1 MKKNYLSPVID
12 IVEINAVDIITA
24 SGTGLS
30 DNSLDPSVWSDF
42 YDFDEQ
48 YYCKY
53 KTPRR
58 KSSGIFYTNF

>member
-1 MKKNYLSPVID
+1 MKKYYLSPVID

-48 YYCKY
+48 
-53 KTPRR
+53 
-58 KSSGIFYTNF
+58 

>member
-24 SGTGLS
+24 STGLS

-48 YYCKY
+48 
-53 KTPRR
+53 
-58 KSSGIFYTNF
+58 

>member
-48 YYCKY
+48 YKN
-53 KTPRR
+53 PRR

>member
-1 MKKNYLSPVID
+1 MKRLRHLLISSQVNKEIDMKKNYLSPVID

-48 YYCKY
+48 
-53 KTPRR
+53 
-58 KSSGIFYTNF
+58 

>member
-30 DNSLDPSVWSDF
+30 DNSLDSSVWSDF

-48 YYCKY
+48 
-53 KTPRR
+53 
-58 KSSGIFYTNF
+58 

>member
-12 IVEINAVDIITA
+12 IVEIKAVDIITA
-24 SGTGLS
+24 SGLS

-48 YYCKY
+48 
-53 KTPRR
+53 
-58 KSSGIFYTNF
+58 

>member
-48 YYCKY
+48 IQKSQAIFVWDFLY
-53 KTPRR
+53 K
-58 KSSGIFYTNF
+58 F

>member
-12 IVEINAVDIITA
+12 IVEINAADIITA

-48 YYCKY
+48 
-53 KTPRR
+53 
-58 KSSGIFYTNF
+58 

>member
-1 MKKNYLSPVID
+1 MKRLRHLLISLQVNKEIDMKKNYLSPVID

-30 DNSLDPSVWSDF
+30 DNSLDLSVWSDF

-48 YYCKY
+48 
-53 KTPRR
+53 
-58 KSSGIFYTNF
+58 

>member
-1 MKKNYLSPVID
+1 MKRLRHLLISLQVNKEIDMKKNYLSPVID

-48 YYCKY
+48 
-53 KTPRR
+53 
-58 KSSGIFYTNF
+58 

>member
-1 MKKNYLSPVID
+1 MKRLRHLLISLQVNKEIDMKKNYLSPVID
-12 IVEINAVDIITA
+12 IVEINAVDIITS

-48 YYCKY
+48 
-53 KTPRR
+53 
-58 KSSGIFYTNF
+58 

>member
-12 IVEINAVDIITA
+12 IVEINAVDIIA

-30 DNSLDPSVWSDF
+30 DNSFDPSVWSDF

-48 YYCKY
+48 
-53 KTPRR
+53 
-58 KSSGIFYTNF
+58 

>member
-1 MKKNYLSPVID
+1 MMKRLRHLLISLQVNKEIDMKKNYLSPVID

-48 YYCKY
+48 
-53 KTPRR
+53 
-58 KSSGIFYTNF
+58 

>member
-42 YDFDEQ
+42 YDFDEPINRIGTDSF
-48 YYCKY
+48 KWD
-53 KTPRR
+53 
-58 KSSGIFYTNF
+58 